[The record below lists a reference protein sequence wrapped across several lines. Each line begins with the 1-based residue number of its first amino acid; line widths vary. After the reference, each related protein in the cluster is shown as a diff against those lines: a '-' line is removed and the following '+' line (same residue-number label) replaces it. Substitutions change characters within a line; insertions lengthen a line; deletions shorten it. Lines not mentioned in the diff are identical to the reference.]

1 MTKSIEGRFKKLRA
15 NGSGMKLV
23 DVHCHLNHAQFAKDL
38 PEVIERA
45 KKTGVVKIVCAGVNP
60 PTNREVLELTKKYP
74 GHVECSFGI
83 YPIDA
88 LNVKVEAFD
97 EIGLRQ
103 VEHFDVDAELDW
115 IKKNKNACVGIGE
128 AGLDY
133 KWITDLNLQA
143 QMRENF
149 QKVIEL
155 CEKIRKPLIIH
166 SRRAEQDC
174 VNMVESSTLKKVNFH
189 CFEGRKSLLR
199 KVNDHGWTCSIPAV
213 IMRLQHFETVV
224 ETLNIN
230 NLLTETDAPWLS
242 PVARERNEP
251 ANVVQTI
258 KRIATLKKFTEE
270 EVANNILLNYQ
281 RMFG

>member
-1 MTKSIEGRFKKLRA
+1 
-15 NGSGMKLV
+15 MKLV
-23 DVHCHLNHAQFAKDL
+23 DVHCHLNHDQFKKDL
-38 PEVIERA
+38 PEVLERA
-45 KKTGVVKIVCAGVNP
+45 KKAGVVKLVCAGVNP

-74 GHVECSFGI
+74 GLVECSFGI

-103 VEHFDVDAELDW
+103 TQNFGVDEELEW
-115 IKKNKNACVGIGE
+115 IKKNKDSCVAIGE

-133 KWITDLNLQA
+133 KWITGPVLKKK
-143 QMRENF
+143 MKENF

-155 CEKIRKPLIIH
+155 CEKIKKPLIIH

-174 VNMVESSTLKKVNFH
+174 FDMVASSNLKKVDFH
-189 CFEGRKSLLR
+189 CCEARKNLL
-199 KVNDHGWTCSIPAV
+199 KKIDDNGWCCSIPPV

-224 ETLNIN
+224 ETMNIK

-242 PVARERNEP
+242 PIARTRNEP

-258 KRIATLKKFTEE
+258 KRIAALKKFTEE
-270 EVANNILLNYQ
+270 ETANSIFLNYQ
-281 RMFG
+281 RLFG

>member
-1 MTKSIEGRFKKLRA
+1 
-15 NGSGMKLV
+15 MKLV

-38 PEVIERA
+38 PDVIERA
-45 KKTGVVKIVCAGVNP
+45 KKAGLVKIICAGVNP

-74 GHVECSFGI
+74 GLVECSFGV

-103 VEHFDVDAELDW
+103 IDNFDVDAELEW
-115 IKKNKNACVGIGE
+115 IKQNKDACVGIGE

-133 KWITDLNLQA
+133 KWITDAKLQ
-143 QMRENF
+143 QKMKDNF

-155 CEKIRKPLIIH
+155 CEKIKKPLIIH
-166 SRRAEQDC
+166 SRRAEADC
-174 VNMVESSTLKKVNFH
+174 VSMVESSTLKKVNFH

-199 KVNDHGWTCSIPAV
+199 KVNDHNWTCSIPAV

-224 ETLNIN
+224 DTLNIN

-251 ANVVQTI
+251 MHVQQTI
-258 KRIATLKKFTEE
+258 KRIATLKGFDEQ
-270 EVANNILLNYQ
+270 EVANNILMNYQ
-281 RMFG
+281 RVFG